1 MLNYSPS
8 RHVVNPDAVSKTRQR
23 INPLYYVIGPQKYIR
38 FANIRVQSTQIAS
51 DLEINPTILPH
62 LNGIPSTLNWRT
74 DYRVTVKVKRN
85 KILDG
90 RIGSLRDSISG
101 FTAYVWTCI
110 EIEDIAITSERTNRD
125 HVPITASISLLQGN
139 SVSVIFHRF
148 HVHLRPIRS
157 SSHRRV

>member
-38 FANIRVQSTQIAS
+38 FANIRVQSTLIAS
-51 DLEINPTILPH
+51 DLEINPTILLH
-62 LNGIPSTLNWRT
+62 LNGIPLTLNWWT
-74 DYRVTVKVKRN
+74 DYRVAVKVKRN

-90 RIGSLRDSISG
+90 RIGLLRDSISG
-101 FTAYVWTCI
+101 FTAYVCTCI

-157 SSHRRV
+157 SSHPRV